1 MCTSPVLKQVLGGLV
16 GTKLERKMEKKHSS
30 SAQFSALGWFFLLV
44 YQTTK

>member
-1 MCTSPVLKQVLGGLV
+1 MYFSCAKTGAGGLV